1 LILALAGGVGGAKLA
16 HGLSMQLAPEQLQI
30 VVNTGDDFVH
40 LGLHISP
47 DLDTV
52 MYWLAGVSDTTRGWG
67 RVDETWIFIGAL
79 EKLGGPAW
87 FRLGDRDLAIH
98 IERTRLLKEGQSL
111 SDVTRDLCQRLGVHH
126 AIVPMSDRRVPT
138 IVHTS
143 EGPLDFQD
151 YFVRF
156 QCRPRVTKLEYRG
169 ADKAAPSP
177 TFVEAM
183 WGKDLEAIIICPSN
197 PMLSIDPIL
206 ALPGVRTALQRR
218 SPVIAVSPIVGGNA
232 LKGPAAKIL
241 SELGRV
247 PSVVEIARHY
257 ADVIDGLV
265 IDQIDAGLAKE
276 VENLGIRVL
285 AVPTIMT
292 NQSDRACLADAV
304 IGFAGSLRRR

>member
-16 HGLSMQLAPEQLQI
+16 HGLSMRLGPEQLQI

-67 RVDETWIFIGAL
+67 RVDETWNFIAAL

-87 FRLGDRDLAIH
+87 FSLGDRDLAIH

-111 SDVTRDLCQRLGVHH
+111 SEVTQGLCERLGVRHT
-126 AIVPMSDRRVPT
+126 IVPMSDHRVPT
-138 IVHTS
+138 IVHTP

-151 YFVRF
+151 YFVRL
-156 QCRPRVTKLEYRG
+156 QCRPRVTKLEYKD

-177 TFVEAM
+177 IFAEALL
-183 WGKDLEAIIICPSN
+183 GKDLEAIIICPSN

-206 ALPGVRTALQRR
+206 ALPGVRAALQRR
-218 SPVIAVSPIVGGNA
+218 SPIIAVSPIVGGSA

-257 ADVIDGLV
+257 ANVIDGLV
-265 IDQIDAGLAKE
+265 IDHTDDGLAKE
-276 VENLGIRVL
+276 VENLGIRV
-285 AVPTIMT
+285 AVVPTIMT
-292 NQSDRACLADAV
+292 DHKDRTRLADAV

>member
-16 HGLSMQLAPEQLQI
+16 HGLSMRLEPEQLQI

-67 RVDETWIFIGAL
+67 RVDETWNFIAAL

-87 FRLGDRDLAIH
+87 FRLGDRDLATH
-98 IERTRLLKEGQSL
+98 IERTRLLKDGQSL
-111 SDVTRDLCQRLGVHH
+111 SEVTQGLCERLGVRHT
-126 AIVPMSDRRVPT
+126 IVPMSDHRVPT
-138 IVHTS
+138 IVHTPD
-143 EGPLDFQD
+143 GPLDFQD
-151 YFVRF
+151 YFVRL
-156 QCRPRVTKLEYRG
+156 QCRPRVTKLEYKD
-169 ADKAAPSP
+169 ADNAAPSP
-177 TFVEAM
+177 SFAGAM
-183 WGKDLEAIIICPSN
+183 LRQDLEAIIICPSN

-206 ALPGVRTALQRR
+206 ALSGVRAALERR
-218 SPVIAVSPIVGGNA
+218 SPVIAVSPIVGGSA

-257 ADVIDGLV
+257 ANVIDGLV
-265 IDQIDAGLAKE
+265 IDQTDDGLAKE
-276 VENLGIRVL
+276 VENLGIRV
-285 AVPTIMT
+285 AVVPTIMT
-292 NQSDRACLADAV
+292 DHRDRARLADAV
-304 IGFAGSLRRR
+304 IRFAGSLRRR